1 MKALFIN
8 GGPRKNWTTV
18 RMLESAMKGAAEA
31 GAEAELIH
39 LFDYEFTGCKS
50 CFACKLKNSKT
61 NGVCALRD
69 SIRPV
74 LEKAYDADVIVIGSP
89 VYLSNPTGAAKAF
102 MERVIFPLLS
112 YNPKIN
118 EKGEMEGRV
127 RDKLVPSAMIY
138 SMGDTK
144 EHTDT
149 LHYPIILGEYV
160 RFMETVYGYGEM
172 LCTYSGYQFSDYS
185 RYDLMEGIQEFRAQY
200 RDEQLPKDLEAA
212 YQLGQRL
219 TEKAKQETQKT

>member
-18 RMLESAMKGAAEA
+18 KMMENAMRGATDA
-31 GAEAELIH
+31 GAETELVH
-39 LFDYEFTGCKS
+39 LFDYEYTGCKS
-50 CFACKLKNSKT
+50 CFACKLKNSKC
-61 NGVCALRD
+61 NGVCALKD

-89 VYLSNPTGAAKAF
+89 VYLSNPTGATKSF
-102 MERVIFPLLS
+102 MERLVFPLLS
-112 YNPKIN
+112 YNPKVKEN
-118 EKGEMEGRV
+118 SEMEGGI
-127 RDKLVPSAMIY
+127 RDKLVPTAMIY

-144 EHTDT
+144 EHTDSI
-149 LHYPIILGEYV
+149 HYPIILGEYA
-160 RFMETVYGYGEM
+160 RFMEMVYGHCEM

-185 RYDLMEGIQEFRAQY
+185 RYDMMEGTQEYRAKY

-212 YQLGQRL
+212 YELGKQLV
-219 TEKAKQETQKT
+219 EKAKEA